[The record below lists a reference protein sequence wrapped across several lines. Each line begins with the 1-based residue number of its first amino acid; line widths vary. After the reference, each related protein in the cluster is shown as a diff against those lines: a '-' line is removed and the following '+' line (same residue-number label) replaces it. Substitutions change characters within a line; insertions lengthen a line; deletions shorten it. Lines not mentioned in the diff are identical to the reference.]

1 MEYGFRLHSTV
12 LILNISQSTST
23 LMKVGHNYSRI
34 KRNQLLPG
42 LVLWCHIIQL
52 IHFMMH
58 RVTHT
63 SQLPTYPSPPAAS
76 VWVMGTVRPLCCCI
90 SKLTDC
96 WVPSDL
102 TLLVILDLGW
112 NHLSLRGF
120 SLCRLAGYKMHRTF
134 HNVSVRGTHCRR
146 LALSLDCTD
155 LLNFITFP
163 FKKASS
169 LSVGALQSRQLPISN
184 EQRT

>member
-76 VWVMGTVRPLCCCI
+76 VFGWWGQWGLSVVAFPSWLTVECPLI
-90 SKLTDC
+90 WLYWSF
-96 WVPSDL
+96 W
-102 TLLVILDLGW
+102 IW

-134 HNVSVRGTHCRR
+134 HNVSLRGTHCRR

>member
-1 MEYGFRLHSTV
+1 
-12 LILNISQSTST
+12 
-23 LMKVGHNYSRI
+23 MKVGHNYSRI

-102 TLLVILDLGW
+102 TLLVLLDLGW

-146 LALSLDCTD
+146 LALSLNCTD
-155 LLNFITFP
+155 LLNFTIFP

-169 LSVGALQSRQLPISN
+169 LSVGALQSRELPISN